1 MEATDEGTGD
11 SIGAGDGNGAG
22 NGNGAG
28 AGTGA
33 ATRAARSGTG
43 AGSGTGT
50 GTIAGG
56 TPDNR
61 AGTRPVGGVR
71 GEGRAG
77 DSGLQYYTKTLF
89 ACKKIIIF

>member
-22 NGNGAG
+22 

-33 ATRAARSGTG
+33 ATRAARSGTR
-43 AGSGTGT
+43 AGS

-56 TPDNR
+56 RYTKR
-61 AGTRPVGGVR
+61 AGTRPVSGER
-71 GEGRAG
+71 GELGILDLNITQKHYWHIR
-77 DSGLQYYTKTLF
+77 K
-89 ACKKIIIF
+89 